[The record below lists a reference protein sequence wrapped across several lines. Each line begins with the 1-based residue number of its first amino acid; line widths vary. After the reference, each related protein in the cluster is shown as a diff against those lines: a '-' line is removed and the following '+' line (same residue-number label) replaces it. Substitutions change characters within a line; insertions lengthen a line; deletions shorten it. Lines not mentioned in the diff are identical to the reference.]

1 MTVRSLLVVI
11 WVWMLGTGSAFAQA
25 IPKYEMRGAWIA
37 TVINLDWPASRNQNP
52 IEQQIDL
59 RNMIESLHQSGIN
72 TVFFQVRSEA
82 DAMYQSNFEPWSIY
96 LTGQQGRAPAPAWDP
111 LAFAIEEAHKR
122 GMELHAWFNPYRAE
136 RSIGGYTLADNH
148 IRKQRPE
155 WTLEFSEG
163 IAIINPGIPDARQY
177 VIDVIMDVVR
187 NYDVDGVHFDDY
199 FYPYSGTTTEDQA
212 TFATYGGPFGDIRTW
227 RTYNINMFVKGVY
240 QAIKAER
247 PDVDFGISPFGIWR
261 SGVPSGITGLSA
273 VDVLYAD
280 ALNWLNQGWVDYIM
294 PQLYWA
300 FGGGQDF
307 AKLAPWWGENRN
319 GRMIYAGHGLYRSE
333 RNTFSGT
340 LFSANEI
347 PRQVR
352 FVRDEPEV
360 QGSVFFRAKN
370 LTAFGSKGFADSL
383 STSLYTRPSITPPY
397 DWEDQR
403 APSAVENLTVSK
415 GTDGSIT
422 LRWDEPFSDPVA
434 KRYVVYRVA
443 STVEPT
449 WWAEVS
455 FGTSM
460 IAVTGETRFTDT
472 PPAGEDSYY
481 YAVTAASANNI
492 ESDVAVLPVVSTRSE
507 SVEAFDLTMGKPYPN
522 PASSQVSIPLYA
534 AQPTQLTVAVYDVLG
549 RRIATPLRDAW
560 ITQNETITWD
570 VASESVVPG
579 TYFVRVFAGEKTIS
593 APVVVE

>member
-1 MTVRSLLVVI
+1 MVI
-11 WVWMLGTGSAFAQA
+11 WVWLAGTGSAFAQA

-148 IRKQRPE
+148 IRKQHPE
-155 WTLEFSEG
+155 WTLEFSSG

-307 AKLAPWWGENRN
+307 AKLAPWWGEQRN

-340 LFSANEI
+340 LFNANEI

-370 LTAFGSKGFADSL
+370 LTTFGSKGFADSL
-383 STSLYTRPSITPPY
+383 STTLYTRPSITPPY

-403 APSAVENLTVSK
+403 APSAVENLTMTK
-415 GTDGSIT
+415 GTDGSVT
-422 LRWDEPFSDPVA
+422 LQWDEPFSDPVA

-460 IAVTGETRFTDT
+460 IAVTGETRFTDL
-472 PPAGEDSYY
+472 PPAGDDSYY

-492 ESDVAVLPVVSTRSE
+492 ESDVAVLPVVSTHAE
-507 SVEAFDLTMGKPYPN
+507 SVQAFDLTMGKPYPN

-534 AQPTQLTVAVYDVLG
+534 AAPVQLTVAVYDVLG
-549 RRIATPLRDAW
+549 RHIATPLRDVW

-570 VASESVVPG
+570 VASESIVPG

>member
-1 MTVRSLLVVI
+1 MVI
-11 WVWMLGTGSAFAQA
+11 WVWLAGTGSAFAQA

-148 IRKQRPE
+148 IRKQHPE
-155 WTLEFSEG
+155 WTLEFSSG

-307 AKLAPWWGENRN
+307 AKLAPWWGEQRN

-370 LTAFGSKGFADSL
+370 LTTFGSKGFADSL
-383 STSLYTRPSITPPY
+383 STTLYTRPSITPPY

-403 APSAVENLTVSK
+403 APSAVENLTMTK
-415 GTDGSIT
+415 GTDGSVT
-422 LRWDEPFSDPVA
+422 LQWDEPFSDPVA

-460 IAVTGETRFTDT
+460 IAVTGETRFTDL
-472 PPAGEDSYY
+472 PPAGDDSYY

-492 ESDVAVLPVVSTRSE
+492 ESDVAVLPVVSTHAE
-507 SVEAFDLTMGKPYPN
+507 SVQAFDLTMGKPYPN

-534 AQPTQLTVAVYDVLG
+534 AAPVQLTVAVYDVLG
-549 RRIATPLRDAW
+549 RHIATPLRDVW

>member
-1 MTVRSLLVVI
+1 MVI
-11 WVWMLGTGSAFAQA
+11 WVWLAGTGSAFAQA

-148 IRKQRPE
+148 IRKQHPE
-155 WTLEFSEG
+155 WTLEFSSG

-307 AKLAPWWGENRN
+307 AKLAPWWGEQRN

-370 LTAFGSKGFADSL
+370 LTTFGSKGFADSL
-383 STSLYTRPSITPPY
+383 STTLYTRPSITPPY

-403 APSAVENLTVSK
+403 APSAVENLTMTK
-415 GTDGSIT
+415 GTDGSVT
-422 LRWDEPFSDPVA
+422 LQWDEPFSDPVA

-460 IAVTGETRFTDT
+460 IAVTGETRFTDM
-472 PPAGEDSYY
+472 PPAGDDSYY

-492 ESDVAVLPVVSTRSE
+492 ESDVAVLPVVSTHAE
-507 SVEAFDLTMGKPYPN
+507 SVQAFDLTMGKPYPN

-534 AQPTQLTVAVYDVLG
+534 AAPVVVTVAVYDVLG
-549 RRIATPLRDAW
+549 RHIATPLRDVW

>member
-1 MTVRSLLVVI
+1 MVI
-11 WVWMLGTGSAFAQA
+11 WVWLAGTGSAFAQA

-148 IRKQRPE
+148 IRKQHPE
-155 WTLEFSEG
+155 WTLEFSSG

-307 AKLAPWWGENRN
+307 AKLAPWWGEQRN

-340 LFSANEI
+340 LFNANEI

-370 LTAFGSKGFADSL
+370 LTTFGSKGFADSL
-383 STSLYTRPSITPPY
+383 STTLYTRPSITPPY

-403 APSAVENLTVSK
+403 APSAVENLTMTK
-415 GTDGSIT
+415 GTDGSVT
-422 LRWDEPFSDPVA
+422 LQWDEPFSDPVA

-460 IAVTGETRFTDT
+460 IAVTGETRFTDL
-472 PPAGEDSYY
+472 PPAGDDSYY

-492 ESDVAVLPVVSTRSE
+492 ESDVAVLPVVSTHAE
-507 SVEAFDLTMGKPYPN
+507 SVQAFDLTMGKPYPN

-534 AQPTQLTVAVYDVLG
+534 AAPVLLTVAVYDVLG
-549 RRIATPLRDAW
+549 RHIATPLRDVW

>member
-1 MTVRSLLVVI
+1 MVI
-11 WVWMLGTGSAFAQA
+11 WVWLAGTGSAFAQA

-72 TVFFQVRSEA
+72 AVFFQVRSEA

-148 IRKQRPE
+148 IRKQHPE
-155 WTLEFSEG
+155 WTLEFSSG

-307 AKLAPWWGENRN
+307 AKLAPWWGEQRN

-370 LTAFGSKGFADSL
+370 LTTFGSKGFADSL
-383 STSLYTRPSITPPY
+383 STTLYTRPSITPPY

-403 APSAVENLTVSK
+403 APSAVENLTMTK
-415 GTDGSIT
+415 GTDGSVT
-422 LRWDEPFSDPVA
+422 LQWDEPFSDPVA

-460 IAVTGETRFTDT
+460 IAVTGETRFTDL
-472 PPAGEDSYY
+472 PPAGDDSYY

-492 ESDVAVLPVVSTRSE
+492 ESDVAVLPVVSTHAE
-507 SVEAFDLTMGKPYPN
+507 SVQAFDLTMGKPYPN

-534 AQPTQLTVAVYDVLG
+534 AAPVQLTVAVYDVLG
-549 RRIATPLRDAW
+549 RHIATPLRDVW

>member
-1 MTVRSLLVVI
+1 MVI
-11 WVWMLGTGSAFAQA
+11 WVWLAGTGSAFAQA

-148 IRKQRPE
+148 IRKQHPE
-155 WTLEFSEG
+155 WTLEFSSG

-307 AKLAPWWGENRN
+307 AKLAPWWGEQRN

-370 LTAFGSKGFADSL
+370 LTTFGSKGFADSL
-383 STSLYTRPSITPPY
+383 STTLYTRPSITPPY

-403 APSAVENLTVSK
+403 APSAVENLTMTK
-415 GTDGSIT
+415 GTDGSVT
-422 LRWDEPFSDPVA
+422 LQWDEPFSDPVA

-460 IAVTGETRFTDT
+460 IAVTGETRFTDM
-472 PPAGEDSYY
+472 PPAGDDSYY

-492 ESDVAVLPVVSTRSE
+492 ESDVAVLPVVSTHAE
-507 SVEAFDLTMGKPYPN
+507 SVQAFDLTMGKPYPN
-522 PASSQVSIPLYA
+522 PASSQVSIPVYA
-534 AQPTQLTVAVYDVLG
+534 AAPIVVTVAVYDVLG
-549 RRIATPLRDAW
+549 RHIATPLRDVW

-570 VASESVVPG
+570 VDSESVVPG